1 MALRADKYF
10 QDYDVEVT
18 LYHGKERRNYVYKGD
33 LYVRR
38 VTDKARQKERAAYVI
53 LSILSAVL
61 LAAAMLQPSDINV
74 GGFFAACSILELI
87 PAFCIAEG
95 SAEAFFRKG
104 DLKKSNYQERLLM
117 LRVMPVIGA
126 VLGIVLSAGYL
137 YGALQESAAGAN
149 AAALMC
155 AAASAVCDILIAV
168 REFRIGYQIIPGERN
183 RG

>member
-10 QDYDVEVT
+10 QDYDVEIT
-18 LYHGKERRNYVYKGD
+18 LDHGKERRNYVYKGD
-33 LYVRR
+33 MYVRS
-38 VTDKARQKERAAYVI
+38 VTNKARQKERAAYVI

-87 PAFCIAEG
+87 PAFCVAEG
-95 SAEAFFRKG
+95 AVEAFFRKG
-104 DLKKSNYQERLLM
+104 DLKTSNYQERLLM

-126 VLGIVLSAGYL
+126 TLGMVLSAGYL
-137 YGALQESAAGAN
+137 YGTLQGSATGAN
-149 AAALMC
+149 VVAFVC
-155 AAASAVCDILIAV
+155 SSVSAVCDILIAV
-168 REFRIGYQIIPGERN
+168 REFRIGYQIIPGERD